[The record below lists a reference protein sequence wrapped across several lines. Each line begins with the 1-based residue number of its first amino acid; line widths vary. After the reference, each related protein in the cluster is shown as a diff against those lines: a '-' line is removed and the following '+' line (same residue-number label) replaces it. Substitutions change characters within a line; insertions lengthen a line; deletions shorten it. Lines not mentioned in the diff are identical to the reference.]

1 MKIDPTRTA
10 ILYNTASDR
19 AQPLAEELAGVL
31 GTQVPLLSTSDGEAA
46 LAELAP
52 TALITV
58 GGDGTLLRAARMAAE
73 ADVPLLGVNLGR
85 LGFLTEI
92 EAADALEL
100 APRYL
105 EGGFTWMDER
115 RMVQAVTQAEG
126 GSSGPVTVLND
137 VVVGRGR
144 IAHLTRIGVA
154 VNGVE
159 LTTYQAD
166 AVIVSTATG
175 STAYALAAGGPI
187 LYPASGDMVIV
198 PVATH
203 GDLDAPV
210 VVPEDCSVELTI
222 KSDHDAIMTAD
233 GFVDV
238 PMGKDDTVTVSRSPY
253 RARFLRAGSPDRFYE
268 TLVYRLRRGA
278 EQSVH
283 IARRLAADEARLG

>member
-100 APRYL
+100 VPEYL

-115 RMVQAVTQAEG
+115 RMVQAVTQAEA
-126 GSSGPVTVLND
+126 GSSGPVAVLND